1 MIFERIAEAYDVLS
15 NRKLKATF
23 DLLGEIGLKDG
34 VPDGRGGRK
43 GGIYTFEASPMAIFK
58 RFFATDNPYEALM
71 VIQDA
76 FEKIG
81 GSGKPELG
89 AQRTYDLPVTLEEIF
104 HGAHKA
110 VTHTRKV
117 QREANGSIESE
128 DRTLT
133 VAVPPGCKN
142 GRRFVFEREG
152 NSKPGVEPGAVV
164 FVLETARH
172 ASFTRSGDDLVYV
185 AKLSVVDAL
194 CGTTLKIQTLDKR
207 TLAIPVVE
215 CVDAN
220 SQKIVGGEGM
230 PRADGSGRGDL
241 IIIFEIVM
249 PNKLTPAQ
257 KSLVRAGFFYP
268 GKQPSPEQHAASVAF
283 LNAANH
289 GSKGWTIGFAGQ

>member
-117 QREANGSIESE
+117 QREGGSSQGAQVQ
-128 DRTLT
+128 DRNCCFLQYYGG
-133 VAVPPGCKN
+133 VACDFWVGVPP
-142 GRRFVFEREG
+142 EW
-152 NSKPGVEPGAVV
+152 S
-164 FVLETARH
+164 
-172 ASFTRSGDDLVYV
+172 
-185 AKLSVVDAL
+185 
-194 CGTTLKIQTLDKR
+194 
-207 TLAIPVVE
+207 
-215 CVDAN
+215 
-220 SQKIVGGEGM
+220 
-230 PRADGSGRGDL
+230 
-241 IIIFEIVM
+241 
-249 PNKLTPAQ
+249 
-257 KSLVRAGFFYP
+257 
-268 GKQPSPEQHAASVAF
+268 
-283 LNAANH
+283 
-289 GSKGWTIGFAGQ
+289 

>member
-43 GGIYTFEASPMAIFK
+43 GGIYTFETSPMAIFK
-58 RFFATDNPYEALM
+58 RFFGTDNPYEALM

-76 FEKIG
+76 FEKMG

-117 QREANGSIESE
+117 QRDVNGSIESE

>member
-1 MIFERIAEAYDVLS
+1 M
-15 NRKLKATF
+15 
-23 DLLGEIGLKDG
+23 
-34 VPDGRGGRK
+34 
-43 GGIYTFEASPMAIFK
+43 
-58 RFFATDNPYEALM
+58 
-71 VIQDA
+71 
-76 FEKIG
+76 
-81 GSGKPELG
+81 
-89 AQRTYDLPVTLEEIF
+89 
-104 HGAHKA
+104 
-110 VTHTRKV
+110 
-117 QREANGSIESE
+117 
-128 DRTLT
+128 
-133 VAVPPGCKN
+133 
-142 GRRFVFEREG
+142 
-152 NSKPGVEPGAVV
+152 
-164 FVLETARH
+164 
-172 ASFTRSGDDLVYV
+172 YV